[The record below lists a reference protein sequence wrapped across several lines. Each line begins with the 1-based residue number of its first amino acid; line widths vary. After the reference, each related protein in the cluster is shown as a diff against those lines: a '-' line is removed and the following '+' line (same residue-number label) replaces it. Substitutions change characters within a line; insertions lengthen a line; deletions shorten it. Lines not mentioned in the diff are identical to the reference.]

1 MENGLKKKK
10 IVADS
15 DLKQFCTF
23 MLAGRRY
30 GVDILDVKEVNQEA
44 AFTKIYHAP
53 KEVMGYVN
61 IRGRIHLILNL
72 RRILGIKS
80 KQMDDK
86 SRLILFKPTVG
97 ESFGVLVDSISDVVE
112 TDKNLIESG
121 SIVNEELATDDR
133 AEAVDLIT
141 GVCRL
146 KDSLLLIINA
156 RNLLKVV
163 DKAIA

>member
-1 MENGLKKKK
+1 MQRDSPMKATPSGK
-10 IVADS
+10 I
-15 DLKQFCTF
+15 KQFCTF
-23 MLAGRRY
+23 RLAGRRY

-72 RRILGIKS
+72 RRILG
-80 KQMDDK
+80 MRGARVDEK
-86 SRLILFKPTVG
+86 SRLVLFKPKVG
-97 ESFGVLVDSISDVVE
+97 ESFGVLVDAVSDVVE
-112 TDKNLIESG
+112 TDESLIESG
-121 SIVNEELATDDR
+121 SIVNEELGTDER
-133 AEAVDLIT
+133 NEAVDLIT

-156 RNLLKVV
+156 RNLLKIV
-163 DKAIA
+163 DKAKN

>member
-1 MENGLKKKK
+1 MDKDLHKRVTPSGK
-10 IVADS
+10 I
-15 DLKQFCTF
+15 KQFCTF
-23 MLAGRRY
+23 RIAGRRY

-72 RRILGIKS
+72 RRILGIRS
-80 KQMDDK
+80 AQVDEK
-86 SRLILFKPTVG
+86 SRLVLFKPSVG
-97 ESFGVLVDSISDVVE
+97 ESFGVLVDAISDVVE
-112 TDKNLIESG
+112 TDENLIESG
-121 SIVNEELATDDR
+121 SIVNEELGSDERNET
-133 AEAVDLIT
+133 VDLIA

-156 RNLLKVV
+156 RNLLRIV
-163 DKAIA
+163 DKAKT